1 MQQVFVKFS
10 HNDALMGMPDYNG
23 DADDDDAEDDDSED
37 DDADDDYGHKWK

>member
-1 MQQVFVKFS
+1 M
-10 HNDALMGMPDYNG
+10 MGMLDYNG

>member
-1 MQQVFVKFS
+1 M
-10 HNDALMGMPDYNG
+10 LDYNG